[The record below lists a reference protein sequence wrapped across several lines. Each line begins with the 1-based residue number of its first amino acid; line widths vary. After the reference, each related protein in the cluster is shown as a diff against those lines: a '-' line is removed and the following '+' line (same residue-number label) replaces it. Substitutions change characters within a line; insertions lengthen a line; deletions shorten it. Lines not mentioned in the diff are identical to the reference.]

1 MISVGVLT
9 PHAAAGPDAE
19 FPFIAPNRVRTRVSR
34 IQLSASSRPNEPEP
48 PATVTD
54 LAALSTAEALDQAAA
69 ALPAGSFE
77 VLAWAS
83 TSSGYVIGYDAEL
96 ALVEGLRARWG
107 VPVCSTSASVV
118 SALRLHRLQ
127 RISLIHPPWFG
138 TEQNQLGATYFRSQ
152 GFEVVDA
159 DLADLP
165 NDPDQIRPAMVVE
178 WVSQQLSNRAEA
190 VVLGGNGFRAAGAV
204 QELEDRHGR
213 LVLEAN
219 QVLLWSVLRSVDV
232 SVDIEGFGGLSEH
245 PPPGRA

>member
-1 MISVGVLT
+1 MTSVGVLT
-9 PHAAAGPDAE
+9 PHAAAGPDVE
-19 FPFIAPNRVRTRVSR
+19 FGVIAPGIVRTLVSR
-34 IQLSASSRPNEPEP
+34 IQMPASSRRREAEP
-48 PATVTD
+48 PITPDDLRALATPQ
-54 LAALSTAEALDQAAA
+54 ALDDAAA

-83 TSSGYVIGYDAEL
+83 TSSGYVIGYDAES
-96 ALVEGLRARWG
+96 ALVEGLRTRWA

-159 DLADLP
+159 NLADLP
-165 NDPDQIRPAMVVE
+165 NNPDQIRPAMVVE
-178 WVSQQLSNRAEA
+178 WVSQHLSNRAEA
-190 VVLGGNGFRAAGAV
+190 VVLGGNGFRATGAV
-204 QELEDRHGR
+204 QELEDRYGR

-219 QVLLWSVLRSVDV
+219 QVLLWSVFRKRGV
-232 SVDIEGFGGLSEH
+232 SVEIHGFGGLFEH
-245 PPPGRA
+245 PRHR